1 MLYNSDISKGK
12 QMTAIVLENKHQK
25 SGYSCILDEGIS
37 SLVTSIHATKIRH
50 GTDLEHL
57 ITEHSSVV
65 KFQRSLKKGSK
76 KLTKLSTDFGDFA
89 SQMDA
94 LTGSTDRRLCKLSIK
109 GVPGFKNTDVDFVYV
124 DFSTNEIHIC
134 ELKSGENFDTK
145 KAKGETSQLSKTRS
159 LLESHF
165 PNFSVIPK
173 IVLWYT
179 TDLSTSS
186 FKCTE
191 GRKLLTTG
199 SEFAKM
205 ISCSYTRINEILEK
219 NISVNTKIVL
229 EHIAKSY
236 PLELKNIL
244 ERNEKQ

>member
-1 MLYNSDISKGK
+1 
-12 QMTAIVLENKHQK
+12 MTAIILEDKHQK
-25 SGYSCILDEGIS
+25 SGYSCIIEEGLS

-57 ITEHSSVV
+57 ISEHSSVA
-65 KFQRSLKKGSK
+65 KFERSLRKGSK
-76 KLTKLSTDFGDFA
+76 KLKKLSTDFGDFA
-89 SQMDA
+89 SQMDD
-94 LTGSTDRRLCKLSIK
+94 LSGSSARRLCKLSIK
-109 GVPGFKNTDVDFVYV
+109 GIPGFKSTDVDFVYV
-124 DFSTNEIHIC
+124 DFSTNEIHLC

-145 KAKGETSQLSKTRS
+145 KAKGETSQLSKTRL
-159 LLESHF
+159 LLESRF
-165 PNFSVIPK
+165 PDFSVIPK

-186 FKCTE
+186 FKCAE

-199 SEFAKM
+199 PEFAKM
-205 ISCSYTRINEILEK
+205 ISCSHTKVNEILEK
-219 NISVNTKIVL
+219 NVSVNTKLVL

-244 ERNEKQ
+244 EKNEK